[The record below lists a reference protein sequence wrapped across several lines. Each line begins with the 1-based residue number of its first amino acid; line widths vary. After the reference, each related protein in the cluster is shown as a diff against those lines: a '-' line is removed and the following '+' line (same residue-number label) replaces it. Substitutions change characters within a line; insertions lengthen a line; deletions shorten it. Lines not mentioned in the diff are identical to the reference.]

1 MQKIF
6 GYARVSSRDQN
17 EERQIVALRKFPVER
32 GNIFIDKQS
41 GKDFQRPMYKKM
53 IRKMKKGDLL
63 VVTSIDRLGRNYA
76 EIQEQW
82 KYLTKELKI
91 DIVVLDM
98 PLLDTR
104 ERKDLIGKVIADI
117 MLQLLSYVAQTE
129 RENIRQRQAEGIR
142 AAKKRGIQFGRV
154 PKVPREK
161 FLCYLKKLKQ
171 GDLSEE
177 EMLKELDI
185 SRSTFRRYL
194 KKYGEE

>member
-161 FLCYLKKLKQ
+161 FLRYLKKLKQ

>member
-142 AAKKRGIQFGRV
+142 AAKKRGIRFGRV
-154 PKVPREK
+154 PKVPQEK

>member
-1 MQKIF
+1 
-6 GYARVSSRDQN
+6 
-17 EERQIVALRKFPVER
+17 
-32 GNIFIDKQS
+32 
-41 GKDFQRPMYKKM
+41 
-53 IRKMKKGDLL
+53 MKKGDLL